1 MFGVLSKSFEGDY
14 KGMIDLRMDEVLI
27 VDVVYLLGFHDL
39 VFVEQF
45 EGNVLSCLFV
55 FGHFYF
61 PEAT

>member
-1 MFGVLSKSFEGDY
+1 
-14 KGMIDLRMDEVLI
+14 
-27 VDVVYLLGFHDL
+27 

-61 PEAT
+61 PEATWVEWGVPLPRIRPIS